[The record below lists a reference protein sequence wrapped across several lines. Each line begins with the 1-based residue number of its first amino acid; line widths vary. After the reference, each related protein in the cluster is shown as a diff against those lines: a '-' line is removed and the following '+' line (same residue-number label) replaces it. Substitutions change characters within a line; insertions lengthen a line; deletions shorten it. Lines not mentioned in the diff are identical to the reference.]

1 MPVIGLGFEG
11 DYGVY
16 HSGYDDFYWMN
27 HFGDPG
33 YRYHT
38 LMSQLWGVTAL
49 RLANADLLP
58 FDFATYASNIRQ
70 FVNDLSSKNKSV
82 ILSEVAAPR
91 SEAATQSKDLDVVA
105 STSINVIEG
114 DRHFRSR
121 RQTPE

>member
-1 MPVIGLGFEG
+1 
-11 DYGVY
+11 
-16 HSGYDDFYWMN
+16 MN

-70 FVNDLSSKNKSV
+70 FVNELASKNKSV
-82 ILSEVAAPR
+82 ILSGGKAAV
-91 SEAATQSKDLDVVA
+91 KDLTRA
-105 STSINVIEG
+105 SATNGVSGNSHETAWIVQPSQPCG
-114 DRHFRSR
+114 DSR
-121 RQTPE
+121 PRLSGRAKLDHHSNPLSS